1 MEAVLY
7 ANEFHPVL
15 KLFEAVSDSG
25 KKKHPKGVIGYL
37 YGPVANY
44 RKPTLNYIF
53 YNEDYWDELMSSS
66 KFKRFLRQ
74 KKYIGELSHP
84 LDSEDRVET
93 ELTEGCVILIDL
105 EKKPDGFIYGKFLIL
120 DNEEGWK
127 TRTYFEVG
135 CELGVSF
142 RGSGQTA
149 SGRDGIDTVIPGSSD
164 FKGFDVVRDPAVEES
179 VLKLLESRRDERGK
193 LGLKLTED
201 TEISRRTENMVETMF
216 EDSDDYQPGNLEKN
230 TAKTIEQ
237 VAENV
242 WNEVNQN
249 IAEDFSYYIVSN
261 QPDIVIFLKGHK
273 NDPDYCFA
281 VNCKST
287 FSKPDLDSIATSILQ
302 KAEQAT
308 AETEKDE
315 EILGEAK
322 LTESVSAINNR
333 NKVHETNVVIDPEL
347 YGSKAYVNLEDFE
360 KADLL
365 GQDIYQ
371 CPICLSKLLIRDI
384 DDYIIEDKEA
394 ETDDEQSIVE
404 CPECHQASVLSNEYD
419 SFICLG
425 KLFTQKADEEKNKAQ

>member
-1 MEAVLY
+1 MEAVLQ
-7 ANEFHPVL
+7 ANEFHPTL
-15 KLFEAVSDSG
+15 KLFEAVNDTD
-25 KKKHPKGVIGYL
+25 KKKYPKGVIGYL

-44 RKPTLNYIF
+44 RKPTLNDVF
-53 YNEDYWDELMSSS
+53 YNEEYWDELMSSP
-66 KFKRFLRQ
+66 KFKRFLKQ

-142 RGSGQTA
+142 RGSGQTI
-149 SGRDGIDTVIPGSSD
+149 SGRDGVDTVIPGSSD
-164 FKGFDVVRDPAVEES
+164 FKGFDIVRDPAVEES
-179 VLKLLESRRDERGK
+179 VLKLLESRRDKNGK
-193 LGLKLTED
+193 LSLKLTED

-216 EDSDDYQPGNLEKN
+216 EDSDNYQPKNLEKN
-230 TAKTIEQ
+230 TEETIEK

-242 WNEVNQN
+242 WNEINKN
-249 IAEDFSYYIVSN
+249 IAEDFSYYLISN

-273 NDPDYCFA
+273 NDPDYCFV
-281 VNCKST
+281 VNCKGV
-287 FSKPDLDSIATSILQ
+287 FSQPDIDSIATSILQ
-302 KAEQAT
+302 KAD
-308 AETEKDE
+308 AETADAE
-315 EILGEAK
+315 EPEERAK
-322 LTESVSAINNR
+322 LTESVLTFDNN
-333 NKVHETNVVIDPEL
+333 NKVHETNIVIDPEL
-347 YGSKAYVNLEDFE
+347 YGSKAYVNLDDFE
-360 KADLL
+360 KAGLL

-371 CPICLSKLLIRDI
+371 CPVCLSKLLIRDI
-384 DDYIIEDKEA
+384 NDYIIEDED
-394 ETDDEQSIVE
+394 EDDKQVIVE

-425 KLFTQKADEEKNKAQ
+425 KLFTQKTGEKNETDE